1 MLIRLCDIILSLA
14 AIVLLSPF
22 LLVITII
29 GAIES
34 KGDPFFMQRRVGKN
48 GKQFNLLKYRTM
60 RKNSD
65 KLGLL
70 TVGDRDPRVTPIG
83 RFLRKY
89 KLDEIPQLFNVLKG
103 DMSIVGPRPEVKK
116 YVDLYTEGQR
126 KVLQVRPGITDYAS
140 LSYIDENEILA
151 ASDDPEKTYIEEV
164 MPAKIE
170 LNFKYIENRSLK
182 EYFKLIFLTIGSIF
196 RNRA

>member
-1 MLIRLCDIILSLA
+1 
-14 AIVLLSPF
+14 
-22 LLVITII
+22 
-29 GAIES
+29 
-34 KGDPFFMQRRVGKN
+34 MQRRVGKN

-60 RKNSD
+60 KKNSD

-70 TVGDRDPRVTPIG
+70 TVGDRDPRVTTLG

-89 KLDEIPQLFNVLKG
+89 KLDEMPQLFNVLKG

-116 YVDLYTEGQR
+116 YVDLYTEEQR

-140 LSYIDENEILA
+140 LSYIDENDILA
-151 ASDDPEKTYIEEV
+151 ASDNPEKTYIEEI

>member
-1 MLIRLCDIILSLA
+1 MLIRLCDIVLSLL

-22 LLVITII
+22 LLIITII

-60 RKNSD
+60 KKNSD

-70 TVGDRDPRVTPIG
+70 TVGDRDPRVTTLG

-89 KLDEIPQLFNVLKG
+89 KLDEMPQLFNVLKG

-116 YVDLYTEGQR
+116 YVDLTLKSSVKCCR
-126 KVLQVRPGITDYAS
+126 FVPGLPIM
-140 LSYIDENEILA
+140 LL
-151 ASDDPEKTYIEEV
+151 
-164 MPAKIE
+164 
-170 LNFKYIENRSLK
+170 
-182 EYFKLIFLTIGSIF
+182 
-196 RNRA
+196 